1 MFEQTVKPGSLTRLT
16 VAEKRG
22 FRVRFGLG
30 ALLFGLGVLLQTARE
45 YGPLP
50 LGIHTK
56 SVAVV
61 LWLLGIALMLW
72 AAVAGYHS
80 SGSPGENQEP

>member
-1 MFEQTVKPGSLTRLT
+1 MLHN
-16 VAEKRG
+16 
-22 FRVRFGLG
+22 
-30 ALLFGLGVLLQTARE
+30 
-45 YGPLP
+45 GPLP